1 MRRARVDE
9 CGAAG
14 AANNCERCS
23 LLIIVME
30 RVDVTRRGGAGRVP
44 MRDVRGVGGV
54 RTHTSTGGVECVQT
68 GVCAAYIGRI

>member
-23 LLIIVME
+23 LLIIVMA
-30 RVDVTRRGGAGRVP
+30 RVDVTRRGGAERVS
-44 MRDVRGVGGV
+44 MRDVRGVSSS
-54 RTHTSTGGVECVQT
+54 RTHTSADGIECVQT